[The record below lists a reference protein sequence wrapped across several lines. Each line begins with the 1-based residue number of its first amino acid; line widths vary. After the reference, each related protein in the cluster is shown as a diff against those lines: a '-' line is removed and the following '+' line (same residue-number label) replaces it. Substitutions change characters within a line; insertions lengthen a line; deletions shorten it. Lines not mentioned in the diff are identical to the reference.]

1 MKPWLVV
8 EQCGY
13 TNEKIVFESDSFDDA
28 ETAYY
33 ELYTEDERSELHV
46 AIMHRLPDGE
56 LTMEY

>member
-1 MKPWLVV
+1 MKDWLVV
-8 EQCGY
+8 QNCGY
-13 TNEKIVFESDSFDDA
+13 EKERIVFESDNLDDA

-33 ELYTEDERSELHV
+33 ELYTEDERAELHV